1 MHPTN
6 GHGGP
11 GSGPP
16 EALPPDS
23 DDPNGPTAPR
33 PHLKGRPLPGREPR
47 TPKDHPGS
55 DHDPD
60 ARPGEPR
67 LKHGP
72 RPGSER
78 RTPYDG
84 HPTERRRPPAGRSTP
99 PGRSSSETPRP
110 RPERSPYASPDAG
123 ADPFGTSHGFG
134 PGLAPYNPPVPGP
147 YGPPHGPRPGQPP
160 FPPPPPN
167 NTAASVLWALAP
179 LLTCGAA
186 TPFTIGYAA
195 AKLRST
201 LLGISAALYAAGMA
215 TFVLTVAM
223 DDVGPTPMILQ
234 LLTMLGTT
242 GSWLGGT
249 IHSLIIRKRVFDRSE
264 SPNDHAVAAAQHRRR
279 LRQEAR
285 ELAERDP
292 VLARE
297 LRIGRPDLPRHYDDG
312 GLVDVNHV
320 PVEVIAGL
328 PGMTADLARRVV
340 EARAEVGGFVSA
352 EDVSIAVDLPP
363 QLTPDLVELTIYL
376 P

>member
-47 TPKDHPGS
+47 TPKDRPDSGP
-55 DHDPD
+55 DQD
-60 ARPGEPR
+60 AREPR

-78 RTPYDG
+78 RTSYDDR
-84 HPTERRRPPAGRSTP
+84 PTERRRPSAGRSTP
-99 PGRSSSETPRP
+99 PGRSSSEPRP
-110 RPERSPYASPDAG
+110 RPERPPYASPDAG
-123 ADPFGTSHGFG
+123 PIGTPPGFE

-147 YGPPHGPRPGQPP
+147 YGPPRGHGPQPGHPP
-160 FPPPPPN
+160 FSPPPPPPS
-167 NTAASVLWALAP
+167 NTAASLLWSLAP

-186 TPFTIGYAA
+186 TPFTMGYAA

-201 LLGISAALYAAGMA
+201 MLGISAALYAIGMA
-215 TFVLTVAM
+215 AFLLAVVADGPGRASTILELLGVL
-223 DDVGPTPMILQ
+223 GS
-234 LLTMLGTT
+234 T

-249 IHSLIIRKRVFDRSE
+249 IHSLIIRKRVFDRTD
-264 SPNDHAVAAAQHRRR
+264 SPNDYAVAAAQHRRQ
-279 LRQEAR
+279 LRQQAR

-292 VLARE
+292 ALARE

-312 GLVDVNHV
+312 GLVDVNHA

-328 PGMTADLARRVV
+328 PGMTTDLARRVV
-340 EARAEVGGFVSA
+340 EARADVGGFVSA

-363 QLTPDLVELTIYL
+363 RLTPDLVELTIYL